1 MLALLCPELD
11 VKPIVTAMND
21 TTVCAITVAKY
32 LFLAVNRTDIPIGI
46 GINDTFQ
53 SSYGWA
59 VDVDLDEH
67 VGQHGGHVYEDG
79 IQAMKGIMMA
89 SSDTADIIAIPSATN
104 FPSLLSKY
112 SEVVGRVCF
121 LAMM

>member
-1 MLALLCPELD
+1 M
-11 VKPIVTAMND
+11 PIVTAMND
-21 TTVCAITVAKY
+21 TTMRAITVAKY

-59 VDVDLDEH
+59 ADVDLKH

-89 SSDTADIIAIPSATN
+89 SSDTADIIAITPATN

-112 SEVVGRVCF
+112 SEVVGRVRF